1 MSTNLSI
8 LIRMQ
13 KLDDQISELE
23 FLKVQKPR
31 QLDHLRTE
39 VKKAEHHLTTLEKK
53 LETNTL
59 AQKAKETEIKTN
71 TDQKRKYENQLDGIK
86 NNKEYKAL
94 NSQIVVL
101 GEKNKNIET
110 EILDFMEEAEEIKK
124 QQAEAIKQKKKAD
137 ANLLAD
143 EDILNK
149 EILKIDTDIERLKEN
164 RAELAK
170 QLPIAIVKKYIQLIK
185 NKNKK
190 AIVFCT
196 SGNACSGCGFHIR
209 PQILIEL
216 NTPDKIIYCENC
228 GRILVRSMEE

>member
-1 MSTNLSI
+1 MSTNLNI
-8 LIRMQ
+8 LVKMQ
-13 KLDDQISELE
+13 KIDDQITEQE

-31 QLDHLRTE
+31 QLDHLKSEVSKYEHE
-39 VKKAEHHLTTLEKK
+39 VKATEKK
-53 LETNTL
+53 LEHNAV
-59 AQKAKETEIKTN
+59 AQKTKENEIKAN
-71 TDQKRKYENQLDGIK
+71 TDQMRKYGGQLDGIK

-94 NSQIVVL
+94 NSQIAVL

-110 EILDFMEEAEEIKK
+110 EILDLMQEAEDLKSLLT
-124 QQAEAIKQKKKAD
+124 EAQKKKKQAD

-149 EILKIDTDIERLKEN
+149 EIVKIDKDIERLKES
-164 RAELAK
+164 RSEFAK
-170 QLPIAIVKKYIQLIK
+170 QLPIATVKKYIQLIK